1 MCVFSGRGLH
11 WAMRDQASKCASD
24 AASTPTV
31 CLAHKLQL
39 WAPHSI
45 RCIANPPLAPTSVLP
60 PCSKHLCI
68 GGIFIRLLLEA
79 PQAKAGTA
87 GAGQKSVVERLP
99 APKEFFAAA
108 HHRLLCLGDASLL
121 GSPTAGLG
129 GAAAAASGSS
139 YGWAAPS
146 GIAGA
151 AGVLRGDAEGDRE
164 LCVRAMA
171 AAYNVHA
178 GLIGPVEGIPHLVSL
193 LDATPSRALRQHLL
207 LLLEALVSPSCLA
220 ASAGTATSADGTVAA
235 LVPPPPAG
243 QEAAARAAHANA
255 VALLEAGGVQ
265 LMVDLVTGGLAG
277 RLVCA
282 LMQRGNAA

>member
-1 MCVFSGRGLH
+1 MPIADGCVLNLCISGRGLH

-24 AASTPTV
+24 AASTPIV
-31 CLAHKLQL
+31 CLAHKGTSCGHLTPSD
-39 WAPHSI
+39 A
-45 RCIANPPLAPTSVLP
+45 APTRPLHPLP
-60 PCSKHLCI
+60 PSPRSCSKHLCI

-79 PQAKAGTA
+79 PPAKAGTA
-87 GAGQKSVVERLP
+87 SAGQKSVVERLP

-121 GSPTAGLG
+121 GSPIAGLG

-139 YGWAAPS
+139 YGGPAPS
-146 GIAGA
+146 GIAG
-151 AGVLRGDAEGDRE
+151 GAEGDRE

-178 GLIGPVEGIPHLVSL
+178 GVIGPVEGIPHLVSL
-193 LDATPSRALRQHLL
+193 LDATPSRPLRQHLL

-220 ASAGTATSADGTVAA
+220 ASAGTATSADGTAAA
-235 LVPPPPAG
+235 LAPPPPAG
-243 QEAAARAAHANA
+243 QEAAARAAHANG

-277 RLVCA
+277 
-282 LMQRGNAA
+282 